1 MAWIHAFVHEMPV
14 SSPQGYVED
23 ALSRASHGGVSDSRT
38 VSPSTKDQVWHSKS
52 ERVSLLVPTAK
63 NPPCTCCERLMLTSR
78 KIGERKQNGALPR
91 SNLNF
96 CLV

>member
-1 MAWIHAFVHEMPV
+1 MPLDEPLGKMAWIHALGHDAPV
-14 SSPQGYVED
+14 SSPPGYVED

-63 NPPCTCCERLMLTSR
+63 NPPCTTLQLLVAER
-78 KIGERKQNGALPR
+78 
-91 SNLNF
+91 
-96 CLV
+96 

>member
-52 ERVSLLVPTAK
+52 ERVSLLVPTV
-63 NPPCTCCERLMLTSR
+63 
-78 KIGERKQNGALPR
+78 KIRPVVLKIKKDEHQTPQSKSSQE
-91 SNLNF
+91 S
-96 CLV
+96 